1 MKINQ
6 YINKSIS
13 TKVLSPQRG
22 CPQLREPPSPQ
33 PARTTRG
40 AVSSPHERRRSLL
53 GLCYPVRRLRE
64 KSFSLRL
71 FFTFFFFL
79 QLGGGRIRRGGGC
92 EAGSRAAGRA
102 GPGGAA
108 PPLPGYRPASGRPPL
123 FPGTGLERN
132 AAAFPNL
139 RGEIQGQG

>member
-71 FFTFFFFL
+71 FFTFFFFCNSGVAGYEGEAAAKRGAEQQDEPGPGEPRRL
-79 QLGGGRIRRGGGC
+79 SLVTDPRVGGRLC
-92 EAGSRAAGRA
+92 FQARAWRET
-102 GPGGAA
+102 P
-108 PPLPGYRPASGRPPL
+108 RHFR
-123 FPGTGLERN
+123 T
-132 AAAFPNL
+132 
-139 RGEIQGQG
+139 